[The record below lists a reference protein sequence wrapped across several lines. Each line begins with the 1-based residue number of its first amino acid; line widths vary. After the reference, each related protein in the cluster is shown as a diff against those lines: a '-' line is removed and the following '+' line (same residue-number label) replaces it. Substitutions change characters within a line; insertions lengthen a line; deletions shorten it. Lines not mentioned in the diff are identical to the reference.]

1 LAETL
6 AAHPKTSWDAVV
18 WAGTGHGS
26 DLSTIRQLPAAR
38 RVYLE
43 PHPALYA
50 KLAAACTPE
59 RGESALP
66 MALWRTSGQRDFYLV
81 SNPLKGSL
89 LPPDGV
95 LARMPNLTLIGNQP
109 VDTLGLDDLVERF
122 ALGAQ
127 RNSLLVMDVAGA
139 EMEVLGGASRTVI
152 GAFSTIVVCEAAAGD
167 YTGASPLRDTMAY
180 LAQLGY
186 VGAVPPG
193 AEGPYGRVAMMVRD
207 DEAWNREARM
217 NDLQTKNLALKGEV
231 QDLVSRLEAQREEVE
246 SLRLHAHELGT
257 ARDQH
262 AQLAAETRSENE
274 VLSSKLQALAEA
286 RDQHGQ
292 LAAES
297 QKEIEVLVAQVQ
309 SQAETIA
316 GLRVHAT
323 ELGQARDQ
331 HAQWLNE
338 RDQQLGELQGR
349 LQAQGEQ
356 LDAFKQQAWKL
367 GGARDQQA
375 QLALERQERIDALVA
390 ELAAK
395 ADEVQALKRHA
406 TDLGSARDTHAQDAT
421 QLRAQSSAQVADI
434 EGLREQLSAQVAELQ
449 ALRLQASELGAARDE
464 QARMVAEKQQQ
475 AMAQAEE
482 IRRLGQHAYELGT
495 ARDEQARVAEERA
508 RQIEALVAQTVEQSA
523 QLDAL
528 RHHASELGTARDQ
541 FAQTLEQREAHL
553 DRLERERVDH
563 EAQLQQARQAAALSL
578 KLQMLRE
585 SDLKEL
591 QERYQEA
598 LAVQERQHQMLTKL
612 GERMSVASR
621 YFHQLAEAEAG
632 GATAIDRPATAGRD
646 AGASALPVA
655 PARRKPVAKKP
666 TRTRTATSTP
676 RGPRQKG

>member
-152 GAFSTIVVCEAAAGD
+152 GAFSTIVLCEAPIGEF
-167 YTGASPLRDTMAY
+167 TGASRLQDTMGY
-180 LAQLGY
+180 LSQLGY
-186 VGAVPPG
+186 VATNAVG
-193 AEGPYGRVAMMVRD
+193 NESASGRVVMMRRD

-217 NDLQTKNLALKGEV
+217 NEFQTKILALKGEV
-231 QDLVSRLEAQREEVE
+231 QDLTARLEVQREAQLEELEAV
-246 SLRLHAHELGT
+246 RRHASELGA

-262 AQLAAETRSENE
+262 AQLAS
-274 VLSSKLQALAEA
+274 
-286 RDQHGQ
+286 
-292 LAAES
+292 ES

-309 SQAETIA
+309 AQAETIA
-316 GLRVHAT
+316 GLRAHAT
-323 ELGQARDQ
+323 ELGQARDE
-331 HAQWLNE
+331 HAQALGE
-338 RDQQLGELQGR
+338 RERELAELQGR

-375 QLALERQERIDALVA
+375 QLARERQERIDALAA
-390 ELAAK
+390 ELAASSDEVEGLRRHA
-395 ADEVQALKRHA
+395 ADLGAARDQHAHNATQLRDQRDAQATEVQALQQQMA
-406 TDLGSARDTHAQDAT
+406 
-421 QLRAQSSAQVADI
+421 
-434 EGLREQLSAQVAELQ
+434 AQVAELQ
-449 ALRLQASELGAARDE
+449 ALRLHASELGAARDE
-464 QARMVAEKQQQ
+464 QARLVAEKQQQ

-495 ARDEQARVAEERA
+495 ARDEQARVADERI

-591 QERYQEA
+591 QERYQAA